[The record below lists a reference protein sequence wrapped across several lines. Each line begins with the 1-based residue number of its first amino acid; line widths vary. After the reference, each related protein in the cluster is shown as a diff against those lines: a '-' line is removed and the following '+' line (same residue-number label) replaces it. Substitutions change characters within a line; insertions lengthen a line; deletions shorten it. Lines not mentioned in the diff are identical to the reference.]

1 MKEPHELLRRD
12 ALTDDA
18 LALLADAT
26 KAEGRADALAAM
38 PNGCPRAVRAEAARL
53 RRASDVA
60 LMLAGFDD
68 NILDAL
74 ATGSMQ
80 KMLHETRQ
88 AERRRKALGGGR

>member
-1 MKEPHELLRRD
+1 MNEPHELLRRD

-38 PNGCPRAVRAEAARL
+38 PNGCAQAVRAEAARL

-60 LMLAGFDD
+60 LLLAGFDD
-68 NILDAL
+68 TILDAL
-74 ATGSMQ
+74 ATGSIQ

-88 AERRRKALGGGR
+88 AERRRRALGGGR